1 MSWSGGING
10 LDPEV
15 RAAYER
21 VPWLERKASGWF
33 ILRVLNRSPRRAK
46 ALERYGPTGAVGLAR
61 MWAIYPRI
69 LVFGL
74 LLTVISFFAYRRSS
88 SRWFCSSPSNSLSS
102 GSLGTDSPGED
113 DDGDLSAASTD
124 GSARGVHFESVV
136 ESAAG
141 RQGSFRNTGPGE
153 G

>member
-74 LLTVISFFAYRRSS
+74 LLTVISFFAYTEVVFAVVLLLPLELAVIWIAGYRFARRGR
-88 SRWFCSSPSNSLSS
+88 RWRSK
-102 GSLGTDSPGED
+102 
-113 DDGDLSAASTD
+113 
-124 GSARGVHFESVV
+124 RGID
-136 ESAAG
+136 
-141 RQGSFRNTGPGE
+141 
-153 G
+153 